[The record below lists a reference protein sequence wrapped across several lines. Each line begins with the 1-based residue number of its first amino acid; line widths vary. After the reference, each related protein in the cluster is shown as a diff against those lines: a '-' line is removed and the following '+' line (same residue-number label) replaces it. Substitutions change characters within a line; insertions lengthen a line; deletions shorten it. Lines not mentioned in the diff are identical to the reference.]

1 MGGRKVETQ
10 HPSYQA
16 NSYVISLRNFNP
28 VIDRQ
33 DIMLSSCAYLHNCM
47 DPSVIKDESFK
58 LLFSKSPIFIKS
70 EANSLTNFLEEK
82 IVIGEESDL
91 FTEIEESPLVISKSL
106 SQNIGSM
113 LKDNVDFALIDDQ
126 KTALE
131 EILYQHKT
139 LKNGHKKVLIV
150 EGGPGTGKSLIAIN
164 ALVDLVKSGVNAR
177 YVTNNSAPR
186 KVYQAQLA
194 KNKDKSEIDALFSGP
209 DQFKECDS
217 DTYDVVLV
225 DEAHRLTSNWGFYK
239 TKGDSQVKAI
249 IAAAKLSVF
258 FIDDLQKVTWNDL
271 GTVAEIEK
279 WGTKFK
285 VEPHKRILN
294 MQFRCAGSDSYISW
308 VNQMLELVEKT
319 NDLASFDSYDF
330 QVFDSPSEMRDL
342 IFEKNKESNRARL
355 VAGYCWEWVSKKN
368 PNLYDIEFKDFD
380 FKMKWNLSSD
390 STWILSPDSVNQ
402 VGCIHTSQG
411 LETDYVGV
419 IMGSDIIIR
428 NGKVITNPEK
438 RAKTDQSLRGW
449 KKELAIDEETALL
462 KADQLIKNTYR
473 ALLTRGMKGC
483 YLYSVDK
490 ETNEYFKSQ
499 IPSIKRDTFHG

>member
-1 MGGRKVETQ
+1 M
-10 HPSYQA
+10 
-16 NSYVISLRNFNP
+16 
-28 VIDRQ
+28 
-33 DIMLSSCAYLHNCM
+33 
-47 DPSVIKDESFK
+47 
-58 LLFSKSPIFIKS
+58 
-70 EANSLTNFLEEK
+70 EEK

-131 EILYQHKT
+131 EILYQQKT
-139 LKNGHKKVLIV
+139 LKNGEKKVLIV

-164 ALVDLVKSGVNAR
+164 ALVDLVKNGVNAR

-194 KNKDKSEIDALFSGP
+194 KNKEKSEIDALFSGP

-249 IAAAKLSVF
+249 IAASKLSVF

-279 WGTKFK
+279 WSTKFK
-285 VEPHKRILN
+285 AQPHKRILN
-294 MQFRCAGSDSYISW
+294 MQFRCAGSDSYITW
-308 VNQMLELVEKT
+308 INQMLELVEKT
-319 NDLASFDSYDF
+319 NDVTSFDSYDF

-342 IFEKNKESNRARL
+342 IFEKNKELNRARL

-368 PNLYDIEFKDFD
+368 TNLYDIEFKDFD
-380 FKMKWNLSSD
+380 FRMKWNLSSD
-390 STWILSPDSVNQ
+390 PTWILSPDSVNQ
-402 VGCIHTSQG
+402 IGCIHTSQG

-419 IMGSDIIIR
+419 IMGSDLVIR
-428 NGKVITNPEK
+428 NGKVITSPEK
-438 RAKTDQSLRGW
+438 RAKTDQSLKGW
-449 KKELAIDEETALL
+449 KKELAIDEETTLL

-499 IPSIKRDTFHG
+499 IPSIKRDKFHG